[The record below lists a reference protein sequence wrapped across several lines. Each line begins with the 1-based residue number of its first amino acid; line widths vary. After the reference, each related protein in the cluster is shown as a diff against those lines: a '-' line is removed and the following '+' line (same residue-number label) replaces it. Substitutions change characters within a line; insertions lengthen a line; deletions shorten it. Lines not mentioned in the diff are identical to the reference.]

1 LIEAKQKKQKET
13 NELIRQGKKS
23 LSKLYNSK
31 RPIPDEFATKVT
43 LPEQLPEKMLH
54 LESDVENLLRKNYLN
69 IFRKGLVEYTEGNK
83 IVKT

>member
-1 LIEAKQKKQKET
+1 M
-13 NELIRQGKKS
+13 IRQGKKS
-23 LSKLYNSK
+23 LRKLYNSK

>member
-1 LIEAKQKKQKET
+1 MIEAKQKKQKET